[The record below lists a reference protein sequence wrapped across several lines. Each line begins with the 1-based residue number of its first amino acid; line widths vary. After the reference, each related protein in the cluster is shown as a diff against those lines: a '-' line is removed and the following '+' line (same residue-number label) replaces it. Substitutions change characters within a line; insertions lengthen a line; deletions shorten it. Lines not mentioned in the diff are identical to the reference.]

1 MNRTAIIK
9 RIAAGMLAAVLTA
22 ALAGC
27 GKTPASSAGGQD
39 TFEPDSAVSTTGAWR
54 EEDVT
59 PDENARSYK
68 TPVALA
74 DGSVRMLEA
83 GADNTLHLLTSA
95 DNGATWQEITV
106 DWQPAGAESFGVCRM
121 LPDGGCFVTA
131 VKEENGQRKES
142 YWTLDPETGV
152 LDPVT
157 LPENI
162 VQLSDAYPL
171 GGDSLLLLGMSLVPA
186 SADAPAVLVDENGM
200 MKTTSPWKL
209 DLATGACEELTALTN
224 TLQGSIISGM
234 AADPTELGA
243 YYSLAYMDTGVQL
256 LRTDADEA
264 TACVFDSLPN
274 ASAAAFAACAD
285 AEGNYYYASAKGIY
299 RVAKGGDLAELV
311 VDGASTALS
320 RSEAVVMGL
329 TCCADGSFLTVSLEG
344 GQDAMTAHLYRYY
357 WDADAPAE
365 ENTAALT
372 VWSLENNDTVR
383 AAIEVYEQQNPGLT
397 VTYQVAM
404 EDGATTRED
413 ALSALNTALLAGSG
427 PDVLILDGLD
437 WQAYRD
443 KGLLADLS
451 EWVDLSALQ
460 SNLVDPFREQE
471 GVFVLPAR
479 FSVPVLCGA
488 PEDLAGL
495 DSLDAL
501 AEYLLQLP
509 ARPAWDYTSAGYYEQ
524 LEQPYGLG
532 FVSVEQLLDFVLGSS
547 AAALTEDGVNGDAV
561 EAVLKFVQ
569 QVGRYYGMEDYKGLL
584 SNGVISGGSEGQSV
598 SYGDGSYECF
608 STGNAL
614 LAWEEML
621 TPSYLTAVRKD
632 RAGVS
637 LIQRPGLVQGAYTPR
652 TLAAVC
658 AGASEE
664 AGAFI
669 AILFGSEVQ
678 ASWQQ
683 DGMPVRAD
691 ALQSSIKANC
701 PDPEAR
707 QNVQALIDALQTP
720 VTQPDDTVRDALL
733 QNANALIAGDVTLE
747 QARTGVEDAL
757 NLYLAEQE

>member
-1 MNRTAIIK
+1 MNRTDIIK
-9 RIAAGMLAAVLTA
+9 RIAAGVLAAVLTA

-54 EEDVT
+54 EEEVT

-74 DGSVRMLEA
+74 DGSVRMLET

-209 DLATGACEELTALTN
+209 DLATGACEELTALAN

-234 AADPTELGA
+234 AADPSQPGA
-243 YYSLAYMDTGVQL
+243 FYHLSYGGEGTQL
-256 LRTDADEA
+256 LYTDLNGTTSVRME
-264 TACVFDSLPN
+264 SLPGTN
-274 ASAAAFAACAD
+274 AFAACAD
-285 AEGNYYYASAKGIY
+285 EEGNYYYTSQDGIY
-299 RVAKGGDLAELV
+299 RLVSGGTLAELV
-311 VDGASTALS
+311 VDGAGTMLTG
-320 RSEAVVMGL
+320 EDPVPMGL
-329 TCCADGSFLTVSLEG
+329 ALCPDGSFLMITGDSRV
-344 GQDAMTAHLYRYY
+344 YRYY

-372 VWSLENNDTVR
+372 VWSLGNNDTVR
-383 AAIEVYEQQNPGLT
+383 AAIEAYEQQNPGLT

-569 QVGRYYGMEDYKGLL
+569 QVGSYYGMENYKGLL
-584 SNGVISGGSEGQSV
+584 SNGVISSGSEGQSV

-683 DGMPVRAD
+683 DGMPVRAE
-691 ALQSSIKANC
+691 ALQSSIEANC
-701 PDPEAR
+701 PDSEAR

>member
-1 MNRTAIIK
+1 MNRTDIIK

-27 GKTPASSAGGQD
+27 GKTPASSAGGQN
-39 TFEPDSAVSTTGAWR
+39 TLEPDSAVSTTGAWR
-54 EEDVT
+54 EEEVT

-234 AADPTELGA
+234 AADPSQPGA
-243 YYSLAYMDTGVQL
+243 FYHLSFGGEGTQL
-256 LRTDADEA
+256 LYTDLNGITSVRME
-264 TACVFDSLPN
+264 SLPGTN
-274 ASAAAFAACAD
+274 AFAACAD
-285 AEGNYYYASAKGIY
+285 EEGNYYYTSQDGIY
-299 RVAKGGDLAELV
+299 RLVSGGTLAELV
-311 VDGASTALS
+311 VDGAGTMLTG
-320 RSEAVVMGL
+320 EDPVPMGL
-329 TCCADGSFLTVSLEG
+329 ALCPDGSFLMITGDSRV
-344 GQDAMTAHLYRYY
+344 YRYY

-365 ENTAALT
+365 ESTAALT
-372 VWSLENNDTVR
+372 VWSLGNNDTVR

-451 EWVDLSALQ
+451 EWVDLSTLQ

-501 AEYLLQLP
+501 AEYLLQMP

-569 QVGRYYGMEDYKGLL
+569 QVGSYYGMENYKGLL
-584 SNGVISGGSEGQSV
+584 SNGVISSGSEGQSV

-621 TPSYLTAVRKD
+621 TPSYLTAACKD

-658 AGASEE
+658 AGASDE

-691 ALQSSIKANC
+691 ALQSSIEANC

>member
-54 EEDVT
+54 EEEVT

-68 TPVALA
+68 TPVTLA

-142 YWTLDPETGV
+142 YWTLDPETGA

-157 LPENI
+157 LPESI

-171 GGDSLLLLGMSLVPA
+171 GGDLLLLLGMSLVPA

-209 DLATGACEELTALTN
+209 DLAIGACEELTALTN

-234 AADPTELGA
+234 AADPSQPGA
-243 YYSLAYMDTGVQL
+243 FYHLSYGGEGTQL
-256 LRTDADEA
+256 LYTDLNGTTSVRME
-264 TACVFDSLPN
+264 SLPGTN
-274 ASAAAFAACAD
+274 AFAACAD
-285 AEGNYYYASAKGIY
+285 EEGNYYYTSQDGIY
-299 RVAKGGDLAELV
+299 RLVSGGTLAELV
-311 VDGASTALS
+311 VDGAGTMLTG
-320 RSEAVVMGL
+320 EDTVPMGL
-329 TCCADGSFLTVSLEG
+329 ALCPDGSFLMITGDSRV
-344 GQDAMTAHLYRYY
+344 YRYY

-365 ENTAALT
+365 ESTAALT

-451 EWVDLSALQ
+451 EWVDLSTLQ

-509 ARPAWDYTSAGYYEQ
+509 ARPAWDCTSAGYYEQ

-547 AAALTEDGVNGDAV
+547 AAALTENGVNGDAV

-569 QVGRYYGMEDYKGLL
+569 QVGSYYGMENYKGLL

-608 STGNAL
+608 STGNAV

-664 AGAFI
+664 AGAFL

-691 ALQSSIKANC
+691 ALQSSIEANC
-701 PDPEAR
+701 PDPKAR

-757 NLYLAEQE
+757 SLYLAEQE

>member
-39 TFEPDSAVSTTGAWR
+39 TFESDSAVSTTGAWR
-54 EEDVT
+54 EEEVT
-59 PDENARSYK
+59 PNENARSYK

-74 DGSVRMLEA
+74 DGSVRMLET

-171 GGDSLLLLGMSLVPA
+171 GGDSLLLLGVGLVPT

-209 DLATGACEELTALTN
+209 DLATGACEELTALAN

-234 AADPTELGA
+234 AADPSQPGA
-243 YYSLAYMDTGVQL
+243 FYHLSYGSEGTQL
-256 LRTDADEA
+256 LYTDLNGTTSVRME
-264 TACVFDSLPN
+264 SLPGTN
-274 ASAAAFAACAD
+274 AFAACAD
-285 AEGNYYYASAKGIY
+285 EEGNYYYTSQDGIY
-299 RVAKGGDLAELV
+299 RLVSGGTLAELV
-311 VDGASTALS
+311 VDDAGTMLTG
-320 RSEAVVMGL
+320 EDPVPMGL
-329 TCCADGSFLTVSLEG
+329 ALCPDGSFLMITGDSRV
-344 GQDAMTAHLYRYY
+344 YRYY

-365 ENTAALT
+365 ESTAALT
-372 VWSLENNDTVR
+372 VWSLGNNDTVR

-397 VTYQVAM
+397 VTYQVTM

-501 AEYLLQLP
+501 ADYLLQLP

-569 QVGRYYGMEDYKGLL
+569 QVGRYYGMEGYKGLL
-584 SNGVISGGSEGQSV
+584 SNGVISSGSEGQSV

-652 TLAAVC
+652 TLGAVC

-691 ALQSSIKANC
+691 ALQSSIEANC
-701 PDPEAR
+701 PDSEAR
-707 QNVQALIDALQTP
+707 QNVQTLIDALQTP

>member
-1 MNRTAIIK
+1 MTIVK
-9 RIAAGMLAAVLTA
+9 RIAAGVLAAVLTA

-27 GKTPASSAGGQD
+27 TKTPAPSAGGQD
-39 TFEPDSAVSTTGAWR
+39 TFEPDSEVSTTGAWR
-54 EEDVT
+54 EEEVT
-59 PDENARSYK
+59 PDESARSYK
-68 TPVALA
+68 TPVTLA
-74 DGSVRMLEA
+74 DGSVRMLKV
-83 GADNTLHLLTSA
+83 GSDNTLHLLTSA
-95 DNGATWQEITV
+95 DNGATWQEIAV
-106 DWQPAGAESFGVCRM
+106 DWQPTGAESFGVCRM

-131 VKEENGQRKES
+131 VKQENGQRKES
-142 YWTLDPETGV
+142 YWTLDPETGA
-152 LDPVT
+152 LDPVA

-171 GGDSLLLLGMSLVPA
+171 GGDSFLLLGMSLVPA
-186 SADAPAVLVDENGM
+186 SADAPSVLVDENGM
-200 MKTTSPWKL
+200 MKTISPWKL
-209 DLATGACEELTALTN
+209 DLATGACEELTAMTN

-234 AADPTELGA
+234 AADLSQPGA
-243 YYSLAYMDTGVQL
+243 FYHLSFGGEGAQL
-256 LRTDADEA
+256 LYTDPNGTTSVRME
-264 TACVFDSLPN
+264 TLPGTN
-274 ASAAAFAACAD
+274 AFAACAD
-285 AEGNYYYASAKGIY
+285 EEGSYYYTSQDGIY
-299 RVAKGGDLAELV
+299 RLVSGGTLAELV
-311 VDGASTALS
+311 VDGAGTMLAG
-320 RSEAVVMGL
+320 EDTVPMGL
-329 TCCADGSFLTVSLEG
+329 TLCPDGGFLMITGDSRV
-344 GQDAMTAHLYRYY
+344 YRYY
-357 WDADAPAE
+357 WDADAPVE
-365 ENTAALT
+365 EDTAVLT

-383 AAIEVYEQQNPGLT
+383 AAIEVYEQQNPGFT
-397 VTYQVAM
+397 VAYQVAM
-404 EDGATTRED
+404 EDGAATRED

-443 KGLLADLS
+443 KGLLADLR

-479 FSVPVLCGA
+479 FSVPVLCGDPA
-488 PEDLAGL
+488 DLAGL

-501 AEYLLQLP
+501 ADFLLARP
-509 ARPAWDYTSAGYYEQ
+509 ARPAWDYTSPDYYDRLVE
-524 LEQPYGLG
+524 PYGLG
-532 FVSVEQLLDFVLGSS
+532 FVSVEQLLDFALGSS
-547 AAALTEDGVNGDAV
+547 ADALTENGVNGDAV

-569 QVGRYYGMEDYKGLL
+569 QVGCYYGMENYKGLL
-584 SNGVISGGSEGQSV
+584 SNGVISSGSEGQSV

-608 STGNAL
+608 STGNAV

-658 AGASEE
+658 AGASDE

-669 AILFGSEVQ
+669 TILFGKEVQ
-678 ASWQQ
+678 TSWQQ

-691 ALQSSIKANC
+691 ALQGSIEANC
-701 PDPEAR
+701 PDPDAR

-720 VTQPDDTVRDALL
+720 VTQPDDAVREALL

>member
-27 GKTPASSAGGQD
+27 GKTPASSAGGQN
-39 TFEPDSAVSTTGAWR
+39 TLEPDSAVSTTGAWR
-54 EEDVT
+54 EEEVT

-74 DGSVRMLEA
+74 DGSVRMLET

-95 DNGATWQEITV
+95 DNGATWQKITV

-171 GGDSLLLLGMSLVPA
+171 GGESLLLLGMSLVPA

-234 AADPTELGA
+234 AADPSQPGA
-243 YYSLAYMDTGVQL
+243 FYHLSFGGEGTQL
-256 LRTDADEA
+256 LYTDLNGTTSVRME
-264 TACVFDSLPN
+264 SLPGTN
-274 ASAAAFAACAD
+274 AFAACAD
-285 AEGNYYYASAKGIY
+285 EEGNYYYTLQDGIY
-299 RVAKGGDLAELV
+299 RLVSGGTLAELV
-311 VDGASTALS
+311 VDDAGTMLTG
-320 RSEAVVMGL
+320 EDTVPMGL
-329 TCCADGSFLTVSLEG
+329 ALCPDGSFLMITGDSRV
-344 GQDAMTAHLYRYY
+344 YRYY

-365 ENTAALT
+365 ESTAALT

-569 QVGRYYGMEDYKGLL
+569 QVGSYYGMENYKGLL

-691 ALQSSIKANC
+691 ALQSSIEANC

-747 QARTGVEDAL
+747 QSRTGVEDAL

>member
-1 MNRTAIIK
+1 MNRTDIIK

-39 TFEPDSAVSTTGAWR
+39 TLEPDSAVSTTGAWR
-54 EEDVT
+54 EEEVT

-171 GGDSLLLLGMSLVPA
+171 GGESLLLLGMSLVPA

-209 DLATGACEELTALTN
+209 DLATGACEELTALAN

-234 AADPTELGA
+234 AADLSQPGA
-243 YYSLAYMDTGVQL
+243 FYHLSYGGEGTQL
-256 LRTDADEA
+256 LYTDLNGTTSVRME
-264 TACVFDSLPN
+264 SLPGTN
-274 ASAAAFAACAD
+274 AFAACAD
-285 AEGNYYYASAKGIY
+285 EEGNYYYTSQDGIY
-299 RVAKGGDLAELV
+299 RLVSGGTLAELV
-311 VDGASTALS
+311 VDDAGTMLTG
-320 RSEAVVMGL
+320 EDTVPMGL
-329 TCCADGSFLTVSLEG
+329 ALCPDGSFLMITGDSRV
-344 GQDAMTAHLYRYY
+344 YRYY

-365 ENTAALT
+365 ESTAALT
-372 VWSLENNDTVR
+372 VWSLGNNDTVR

-397 VTYQVAM
+397 VAYQVAM

-460 SNLVDPFREQE
+460 SNLVDLFREQE

-524 LEQPYGLG
+524 LEPPYGLG
-532 FVSVEQLLDFVLGSS
+532 FISVEQLLDFVLGSS

-569 QVGRYYGMEDYKGLL
+569 QVGSYYGMENYKGLL
-584 SNGVISGGSEGQSV
+584 SNGVISSGSEGQSV

-691 ALQSSIKANC
+691 ALQSSIEANC
-701 PDPEAR
+701 PDSEAR
-707 QNVQALIDALQTP
+707 QNVQTLIDALQTP

-757 NLYLAEQE
+757 KLYLAEQE

>member
-1 MNRTAIIK
+1 MNRTDIIK

-39 TFEPDSAVSTTGAWR
+39 TLEPDSAVSTTGAWR
-54 EEDVT
+54 EEEVT

-68 TPVALA
+68 TPVTLA

-171 GGDSLLLLGMSLVPA
+171 GGESLLLLGMSLVPA

-234 AADPTELGA
+234 AADPSQPGA
-243 YYSLAYMDTGVQL
+243 FYHLSYGGEGTQL
-256 LRTDADEA
+256 LYTDLNGTTSVRME
-264 TACVFDSLPN
+264 SLPGTN
-274 ASAAAFAACAD
+274 AFAACAD
-285 AEGNYYYASAKGIY
+285 EEGNYYYTSQDGIY
-299 RVAKGGDLAELV
+299 RLVSGGTLAELV
-311 VDGASTALS
+311 VDDAGTMLTG
-320 RSEAVVMGL
+320 EDTVPMGL
-329 TCCADGSFLTVSLEG
+329 ALCPDGSFLMITGDSRV
-344 GQDAMTAHLYRYY
+344 YRYY

-451 EWVDLSALQ
+451 EWVDLSTLQ

-524 LEQPYGLG
+524 LEPPYGLG

-569 QVGRYYGMEDYKGLL
+569 QVGRYYGMENYKGLL

-608 STGNAL
+608 STGNAV

-632 RAGVS
+632 WAGVS

-658 AGASEE
+658 ADASEE
-664 AGAFI
+664 AGAFV

-683 DGMPVRAD
+683 DGMPVRTD
-691 ALQSSIKANC
+691 ALQSSIEANC
-701 PDPEAR
+701 PDSEAR
-707 QNVQALIDALQTP
+707 QNVQTLIDALQTP
-720 VTQPDDTVRDALL
+720 VTQPDATVRDALL

>member
-1 MNRTAIIK
+1 MNRTDIIK
-9 RIAAGMLAAVLTA
+9 RIAAGVLAAVLTA

-54 EEDVT
+54 EEEVT
-59 PDENARSYK
+59 PDENAHSYK

-74 DGSVRMLEA
+74 DGSVRMLET

-171 GGDSLLLLGMSLVPA
+171 GGESLLLLGMSLVPA

-209 DLATGACEELTALTN
+209 DLATGACEELAALTN

-234 AADPTELGA
+234 AADPSQPGA
-243 YYSLAYMDTGVQL
+243 FYHLSYGSEGTQL
-256 LRTDADEA
+256 LYTDLNGTTSVRME
-264 TACVFDSLPN
+264 SLPGTN
-274 ASAAAFAACAD
+274 AFAACAD
-285 AEGNYYYASAKGIY
+285 EEGNYYYTSQDGIY
-299 RVAKGGDLAELV
+299 RLVSGGTLAELV
-311 VDGASTALS
+311 VDGAGTMLTG
-320 RSEAVVMGL
+320 EDTVPMGL
-329 TCCADGSFLTVSLEG
+329 ALCPDGSFLMITGDSRV
-344 GQDAMTAHLYRYY
+344 YRYY

-365 ENTAALT
+365 ESTAALT

-397 VTYQVAM
+397 VTYQVTM

-413 ALSALNTALLAGSG
+413 TLSALNTALLAGSG

-460 SNLVDPFREQE
+460 SNLVDPFREQK

-488 PEDLAGL
+488 PEDLAEL

-524 LEQPYGLG
+524 LEPPYGLG

-569 QVGRYYGMEDYKGLL
+569 QVGSYYGMENYKGLL
-584 SNGVISGGSEGQSV
+584 SNGVISSGSEGQSV

-678 ASWQQ
+678 ASWRQ

-691 ALQSSIKANC
+691 ALQSSIEANC

-707 QNVQALIDALQTP
+707 QNVQTLIDALQTP

>member
-54 EEDVT
+54 EEEVT

-131 VKEENGQRKES
+131 VKEDNGQRKES

-171 GGDSLLLLGMSLVPA
+171 GGESLLLLGMSLVPA

-234 AADPTELGA
+234 AADPSQPGA
-243 YYSLAYMDTGVQL
+243 FYHLSYGGEGTQL
-256 LRTDADEA
+256 LYTDLNGTTSVRME
-264 TACVFDSLPN
+264 SLPGTN
-274 ASAAAFAACAD
+274 AFAACAD
-285 AEGNYYYASAKGIY
+285 EEGNYYYTSQDGIY
-299 RVAKGGDLAELV
+299 RLVSGGTLAELV
-311 VDGASTALS
+311 VDDAGTMLTG
-320 RSEAVVMGL
+320 EDTVPMGL
-329 TCCADGSFLTVSLEG
+329 ALCPDGSFLMITGDSRV
-344 GQDAMTAHLYRYY
+344 YRYY
-357 WDADAPAE
+357 WDADAPVE

-372 VWSLENNDTVR
+372 VWSLGNNDTVR

-451 EWVDLSALQ
+451 EWVDLSTLQ

-584 SNGVISGGSEGQSV
+584 SNGVISSGSEGQSV

-664 AGAFI
+664 AGAFV

-691 ALQSSIKANC
+691 ALQSSIEANC

-747 QARTGVEDAL
+747 QARTRVEDAL

>member
-54 EEDVT
+54 EEEVT

-142 YWTLDPETGV
+142 YWTLDPETGA

-171 GGDSLLLLGMSLVPA
+171 GGESLLLLGMSLVPA
-186 SADAPAVLVDENGM
+186 SADVPAVLVDENGM

-234 AADPTELGA
+234 AADPSQPGA
-243 YYSLAYMDTGVQL
+243 FYHMSYGGEGTQL
-256 LRTDADEA
+256 LYTDLNGTTSVRME
-264 TACVFDSLPN
+264 SLPGTN
-274 ASAAAFAACAD
+274 AFAACAD
-285 AEGNYYYASAKGIY
+285 EEGNYYYTSQDGIY
-299 RVAKGGDLAELV
+299 RLVSGGTLAELV
-311 VDGASTALS
+311 VDGAGTMLTG
-320 RSEAVVMGL
+320 EDPVPMGL
-329 TCCADGSFLTVSLEG
+329 ALCPDGSFLMITGDSRV
-344 GQDAMTAHLYRYY
+344 YRYY

-365 ENTAALT
+365 ESTAALT

-397 VTYQVAM
+397 VAYQVTM

-509 ARPAWDYTSAGYYEQ
+509 ARPAWDYTSADYYEQ
-524 LEQPYGLG
+524 LEPPYGLG

-569 QVGRYYGMEDYKGLL
+569 QVGRYYGMENYKGLL
-584 SNGVISGGSEGQSV
+584 SNGVISSGSEGQSV

-664 AGAFI
+664 AGAFV
-669 AILFGSEVQ
+669 AILFGSEAQ

-691 ALQSSIKANC
+691 ALQSSIEANC

-757 NLYLAEQE
+757 KLYLAEQE

>member
-1 MNRTAIIK
+1 MNRTDIIK

-27 GKTPASSAGGQD
+27 GKTPASSAGGQN
-39 TFEPDSAVSTTGAWR
+39 TLEPDSAVSTTGAWR
-54 EEDVT
+54 EEEVT

-171 GGDSLLLLGMSLVPA
+171 GGESLLLLGMSLVPA

-209 DLATGACEELTALTN
+209 DLATGACEELTALAN

-234 AADPTELGA
+234 AADPSQPGA
-243 YYSLAYMDTGVQL
+243 FYHLSYGSEGTQL
-256 LRTDADEA
+256 LYTDLNGTTSVRME
-264 TACVFDSLPN
+264 SLPGTN
-274 ASAAAFAACAD
+274 AFGACAD
-285 AEGNYYYASAKGIY
+285 EEGNYYYTSQDGIY
-299 RVAKGGDLAELV
+299 RLVSGGTLAELV
-311 VDGASTALS
+311 VDDAGTMLTG
-320 RSEAVVMGL
+320 ENTVPMGL
-329 TCCADGSFLTVSLEG
+329 ALCPDGSFLMITGDSRV
-344 GQDAMTAHLYRYY
+344 YRYY
-357 WDADAPAE
+357 WDADAPVE

-372 VWSLENNDTVR
+372 VWSLGNNDTVR

-397 VTYQVAM
+397 VTYQVTM

-532 FVSVEQLLDFVLGSS
+532 VVSVEQLLDFVLGSS

-569 QVGRYYGMEDYKGLL
+569 QVGSYYGMENYKGLL
-584 SNGVISGGSEGQSV
+584 SNGVISSGSEGQSV

-652 TLAAVC
+652 TLSAVC

-691 ALQSSIKANC
+691 ALQSSIEANC

>member
-1 MNRTAIIK
+1 MNRTDIIK

-27 GKTPASSAGGQD
+27 GKTPASSAGGQN
-39 TFEPDSAVSTTGAWR
+39 TLEPDSAVSTTGAWR
-54 EEDVT
+54 EEEVT

-234 AADPTELGA
+234 AADPSQPGA
-243 YYSLAYMDTGVQL
+243 FYHLSFGGEGTQL
-256 LRTDADEA
+256 LYTDLNGTTSVRME
-264 TACVFDSLPN
+264 SLPGTN
-274 ASAAAFAACAD
+274 AFAACAD
-285 AEGNYYYASAKGIY
+285 EEGNYYYTSQDGIY
-299 RVAKGGDLAELV
+299 RLVSGGTLAELV
-311 VDGASTALS
+311 VDGAGTMLTG
-320 RSEAVVMGL
+320 EDPVPMGL
-329 TCCADGSFLTVSLEG
+329 ALCPDGSFLMITGDSRV
-344 GQDAMTAHLYRYY
+344 YRYY

-365 ENTAALT
+365 ESTAALT
-372 VWSLENNDTVR
+372 VWSLGNNDTVR

-451 EWVDLSALQ
+451 EWVDLSTLQ

-501 AEYLLQLP
+501 AEYLLQMP

-569 QVGRYYGMEDYKGLL
+569 QVGSYYGMENYKGLL
-584 SNGVISGGSEGQSV
+584 SNGVISSGSEGQSV

-621 TPSYLTAVRKD
+621 TPSYLTAACKD

-658 AGASEE
+658 AGASDE

-691 ALQSSIKANC
+691 ALQSSIEANC

>member
-1 MNRTAIIK
+1 
-9 RIAAGMLAAVLTA
+9 
-22 ALAGC
+22 
-27 GKTPASSAGGQD
+27 
-39 TFEPDSAVSTTGAWR
+39 
-54 EEDVT
+54 
-59 PDENARSYK
+59 
-68 TPVALA
+68 
-74 DGSVRMLEA
+74 
-83 GADNTLHLLTSA
+83 
-95 DNGATWQEITV
+95 
-106 DWQPAGAESFGVCRM
+106 
-121 LPDGGCFVTA
+121 
-131 VKEENGQRKES
+131 
-142 YWTLDPETGV
+142 
-152 LDPVT
+152 
-157 LPENI
+157 
-162 VQLSDAYPL
+162 
-171 GGDSLLLLGMSLVPA
+171 
-186 SADAPAVLVDENGM
+186 
-200 MKTTSPWKL
+200 
-209 DLATGACEELTALTN
+209 
-224 TLQGSIISGM
+224 M
-234 AADPTELGA
+234 AADPSQPGA
-243 YYSLAYMDTGVQL
+243 FYHLSYDGEGTRL
-256 LRTDADEA
+256 LYTDLNGTTSVRMEN
-264 TACVFDSLPN
+264 LPGTN
-274 ASAAAFAACAD
+274 AFAACAD
-285 AEGNYYYASAKGIY
+285 EEGNYYYTSQDGIY
-299 RVAKGGDLAELV
+299 RLVSGGTLAELV
-311 VDGASTALS
+311 VDGAGTMLTG
-320 RSEAVVMGL
+320 EDAVPMGL
-329 TCCADGSFLTVSLEG
+329 ALCPDGSFLMITGDSRV
-344 GQDAMTAHLYRYY
+344 YRYY
-357 WDADAPAE
+357 WDADAPVE

-413 ALSALNTALLAGSG
+413 AISALNTALLAGSG

-437 WQAYRD
+437 REAYRD

-488 PEDLAGL
+488 PEDLAEL

-509 ARPAWDYTSAGYYEQ
+509 ARPAWDCTSAGYYEP
-524 LEQPYGLG
+524 LELPYGLG

-547 AAALTEDGVNGDAV
+547 AAALTENGVNGDAV
-561 EAVLKFVQ
+561 EAVLEFMQ
-569 QVGRYYGMEDYKGLL
+569 QVGSYYGMENYKGLL
-584 SNGVISGGSEGQSV
+584 SNGVISSGSEGQSV

-608 STGNAL
+608 STGNAV

-658 AGASEE
+658 AGASDE

-691 ALQSSIKANC
+691 ALQSSIEANC

-707 QNVQALIDALQTP
+707 QNVQALIEALQTP

>member
-1 MNRTAIIK
+1 MNRTDIIK
-9 RIAAGMLAAVLTA
+9 RIAAGVLAAVLTA

-27 GKTPASSAGGQD
+27 GKTPASSAGGQN
-39 TFEPDSAVSTTGAWR
+39 TLEPDSAVSTTGAWR
-54 EEDVT
+54 EEEVT

-106 DWQPAGAESFGVCRM
+106 DWQPAGAESFGVCCM

-171 GGDSLLLLGMSLVPA
+171 GGESLLLLGMSLVPA

-209 DLATGACEELTALTN
+209 DLATGACEELTALAN

-234 AADPTELGA
+234 AADPSQPGA
-243 YYSLAYMDTGVQL
+243 FYHLSYGSEGTQL
-256 LRTDADEA
+256 LYTDLNGTTSVRME
-264 TACVFDSLPN
+264 SLPGTN
-274 ASAAAFAACAD
+274 AFAACAD
-285 AEGNYYYASAKGIY
+285 EEGNYYYTSQDGIY
-299 RVAKGGDLAELV
+299 RLVSGGTLAELV
-311 VDGASTALS
+311 VDGAGTMLTG
-320 RSEAVVMGL
+320 EDTVPMGL
-329 TCCADGSFLTVSLEG
+329 ALCPDGSFLMITGDSRV
-344 GQDAMTAHLYRYY
+344 YRYY
-357 WDADAPAE
+357 WDADAPVE

-501 AEYLLQLP
+501 ADYLLQLP

-569 QVGRYYGMEDYKGLL
+569 QVGRYYGMENYKGLL
-584 SNGVISGGSEGQSV
+584 SNGVISSGSEGQSV

-621 TPSYLTAVRKD
+621 TPSYLTAACKD

-691 ALQSSIKANC
+691 ALQSSIEANC

>member
-27 GKTPASSAGGQD
+27 GKTPVSSAGGQD

-54 EEDVT
+54 EEEVT

-68 TPVALA
+68 TPVTLA

-95 DNGATWQEITV
+95 DNGATWQEIDV

-142 YWTLDPETGV
+142 YWTLDPETGA

-234 AADPTELGA
+234 AADPSQPGA
-243 YYSLAYMDTGVQL
+243 FYHLSYGGEGTQL
-256 LRTDADEA
+256 LYTDLNGTTSVRME
-264 TACVFDSLPN
+264 SLPGTN
-274 ASAAAFAACAD
+274 AFAACAD
-285 AEGNYYYASAKGIY
+285 EEGNYYYTSQDGIY
-299 RVAKGGDLAELV
+299 RLVSGGTLAELV
-311 VDGASTALS
+311 VDGAGTRLTG
-320 RSEAVVMGL
+320 EDTVPMGL
-329 TCCADGSFLTVSLEG
+329 ALCPDGSFLMITGDSRV
-344 GQDAMTAHLYRYY
+344 YRYY

-451 EWVDLSALQ
+451 EWVGLSTLQ

-509 ARPAWDYTSAGYYEQ
+509 ARPAWDCTSADYYEQ

-532 FVSVEQLLDFVLGSS
+532 FVSVEQLLDFVLDSS

-569 QVGRYYGMEDYKGLL
+569 QVGSYYGMENYKGLL

-608 STGNAL
+608 STGNAV

-632 RAGVS
+632 LEGVS

-658 AGASEE
+658 ADASEE
-664 AGAFI
+664 AGGFI

-691 ALQSSIKANC
+691 ALQSSIEANC

>member
-1 MNRTAIIK
+1 MNRTDIIK

-54 EEDVT
+54 EEEVT

-68 TPVALA
+68 MPVALA
-74 DGSVRMLEA
+74 DGSVRMLET

-171 GGDSLLLLGMSLVPA
+171 GGESLLLLGMSLVPA

-209 DLATGACEELTALTN
+209 DLATGACEELTALAN

-234 AADPTELGA
+234 AADPSQPGA
-243 YYSLAYMDTGVQL
+243 FYHLSFGGEGTQL
-256 LRTDADEA
+256 LYTDLNGTTSVRME
-264 TACVFDSLPN
+264 SLPGTN
-274 ASAAAFAACAD
+274 AFAACAD
-285 AEGNYYYASAKGIY
+285 EEDNYYYTSQDGIY
-299 RVAKGGDLAELV
+299 RLVGGGTLAELV
-311 VDGASTALS
+311 VDDAGTMLTG
-320 RSEAVVMGL
+320 EDTVPMGL
-329 TCCADGSFLTVSLEG
+329 ALCPDGSFLMITGDSRV
-344 GQDAMTAHLYRYY
+344 YRYY

-547 AAALTEDGVNGDAV
+547 AAALTEDGVNGDAM

-584 SNGVISGGSEGQSV
+584 SNGVISSGSEGQSV

-658 AGASEE
+658 AGASDE

-691 ALQSSIKANC
+691 ALQSSIEANC

>member
-1 MNRTAIIK
+1 MT
-9 RIAAGMLAAVLTA
+9 
-22 ALAGC
+22 
-27 GKTPASSAGGQD
+27 
-39 TFEPDSAVSTTGAWR
+39 
-54 EEDVT
+54 
-59 PDENARSYK
+59 
-68 TPVALA
+68 LA

-131 VKEENGQRKES
+131 VKEDNGQRKES
-142 YWTLDPETGV
+142 YWTLDPETGA

-157 LPENI
+157 LPEKI

-171 GGDSLLLLGMSLVPA
+171 GGESLLLLGMSLVPA
-186 SADAPAVLVDENGM
+186 SADVPAVLVDENGM

-234 AADPTELGA
+234 AADPSQPGA
-243 YYSLAYMDTGVQL
+243 FYHLSFGGEGTQL
-256 LRTDADEA
+256 LYTDLNGTTSVRME
-264 TACVFDSLPN
+264 SLPGTN
-274 ASAAAFAACAD
+274 AFAACAD
-285 AEGNYYYASAKGIY
+285 EEGNYYYTSQDGIY
-299 RVAKGGDLAELV
+299 RLVSGGTLAELV
-311 VDGASTALS
+311 VDDAGTMLTG
-320 RSEAVVMGL
+320 EDTVPMGL
-329 TCCADGSFLTVSLEG
+329 ALCPDGSFLMITGDSRV
-344 GQDAMTAHLYRYY
+344 YRYY

-365 ENTAALT
+365 ESTAALT

-413 ALSALNTALLAGSG
+413 VLSALNTALLAGSG

-501 AEYLLQLP
+501 ADYLLQLP
-509 ARPAWDYTSAGYYEQ
+509 ARPAWDCTSAGYYEQ

-547 AAALTEDGVNGDAV
+547 ADALTEDGVNGDAV

-569 QVGRYYGMEDYKGLL
+569 QVGSYYGMENYKGLL

-658 AGASEE
+658 AGASDE
-664 AGAFI
+664 AGAFV

-691 ALQSSIKANC
+691 ALQSSIEANC

>member
-1 MNRTAIIK
+1 MNRTDIIK
-9 RIAAGMLAAVLTA
+9 RIAAGVLAAVLTA

-27 GKTPASSAGGQD
+27 GKTPASSAGGQN
-39 TFEPDSAVSTTGAWR
+39 TLEPDSAVSTTGAWR
-54 EEDVT
+54 EEEVT
-59 PDENARSYK
+59 PDENAHSYK

-74 DGSVRMLEA
+74 DGSVRMLET

-234 AADPTELGA
+234 AADPSQPGA
-243 YYSLAYMDTGVQL
+243 FYHLSYGSEGTQL
-256 LRTDADEA
+256 LYTDLNGTTSVRME
-264 TACVFDSLPN
+264 SLPGTN
-274 ASAAAFAACAD
+274 AFAACAD
-285 AEGNYYYASAKGIY
+285 EEGNYYYTSQDGIY
-299 RVAKGGDLAELV
+299 RLVSGGTLAELV
-311 VDGASTALS
+311 VDGAGTMLTG
-320 RSEAVVMGL
+320 EDPVPMGL
-329 TCCADGSFLTVSLEG
+329 ALCPDGSFLMITGDSRV
-344 GQDAMTAHLYRYY
+344 YRYY

-365 ENTAALT
+365 ESTAALT
-372 VWSLENNDTVR
+372 VWSLGNNDTVR

-524 LEQPYGLG
+524 LEPPYGLG

-569 QVGRYYGMEDYKGLL
+569 QVGSYYGMENYKGLL

-608 STGNAL
+608 STGNAV

-658 AGASEE
+658 ADASEE

-757 NLYLAEQE
+757 KLYLAEQE